1 MTFLSKLK
9 DFFVNKE
16 RFKSFIAD
24 TVVFFVVFIIIVIIA
39 NIFKFPVIAG
49 DSMLPN
55 LRDNQRVIAIAT
67 NDVSV
72 GDIVVLWSDDLDK
85 HIIKR
90 VIGVAG
96 DNIQIRDGH
105 CYRNGIMI
113 YESYVRIDEKNM
125 SEMISI
131 DVPEDCIF
139 VMGDNRNHSTDSR
152 TVGPISLSKVEMK
165 VVGSLP
171 F

>member
-39 NIFKFPVIAG
+39 NIFKFPVISG

-90 VIGVAG
+90 VVQK
-96 DNIQIRDGH
+96 NFMS
-105 CYRNGIMI
+105 YSKIMI
-113 YESYVRIDEKNM
+113 
-125 SEMISI
+125 IS
-131 DVPEDCIF
+131 
-139 VMGDNRNHSTDSR
+139 
-152 TVGPISLSKVEMK
+152 
-165 VVGSLP
+165 
-171 F
+171 